1 MKAIPLTVS
10 QRTETGK
17 GVARKL
23 RAAGR
28 VPGVMYGESTQ
39 PQALDLVERELT
51 AILRKSTSEQ
61 VIVDLTVG
69 NGGSEPQMALLR
81 DIQHDPLTGDI
92 LHVDF
97 LHISA
102 TKPIVVTVPV
112 HIIGVPHGVKERGG
126 ILQHVFRELEVESLP
141 ADIPDKIDVDVNHL
155 DVGDAIHVSDL
166 DMPQVK
172 FVTAPE
178 RTIVS
183 VVPPTVMREPTAAEG
198 VEGEEG
204 VAEGEAA
211 EGAEGEGVE
220 GAAEGGAAEEKKDE

>member
-1 MKAIPLTVS
+1 MKAIPLTVTE
-10 QRTETGK
+10 RTKTGK

-28 VPGVMYGESTQ
+28 VPGVMYGESTR

-61 VIVDLTVG
+61 IIVDLTVG

-112 HIIGVPHGVKERGG
+112 NIIGVPTGVKDRGG

-166 DMPQVK
+166 DMPQVT

-183 VVPPTVMREPTAAEG
+183 VVPPTVMREPTE

-204 VAEGEAA
+204 EAEGEAA
-211 EGAEGEGVE
+211 EGAEGEGAE
-220 GAAEGGAAEEKKDE
+220 GADEGEASEEKKEE